1 MPCLNSG
8 VCQSKDGINYACEC
22 PPRFSG
28 SNCELPRDHP
38 EPSLMYDPCFSQP
51 CFNGGQCHRRG
62 SKFECACQRGFQ
74 GVHCEA
80 DLRSQVHTALK
91 KLPSS
96 KDGAME
102 FASLLSVPSLT
113 TKTLTA
119 EKILDEFKALNDPQ
133 KILAYS
139 QKLSQLKVINR
150 VEEAGEKSLSLTV
163 DGAEMGN
170 GSF

>member
-1 MPCLNSG
+1 
-8 VCQSKDGINYACEC
+8 
-22 PPRFSG
+22 
-28 SNCELPRDHP
+28 
-38 EPSLMYDPCFSQP
+38 
-51 CFNGGQCHRRG
+51 
-62 SKFECACQRGFQ
+62 
-74 GVHCEA
+74 
-80 DLRSQVHTALK
+80 
-91 KLPSS
+91 
-96 KDGAME
+96 ME

-150 VEEAGEKSLSLTV
+150 VEEAGEKSLSLPV